1 MTGQRS
7 LSIFGATGSIGLS
20 TLDLVRQHRDQYRL
34 VALTAN
40 GNAAELAKLAREF
53 KPDVA
58 VVADEGAIRRSA
70 RCIGWDGYQDCRR
83 GRCPG

>member
-40 GNAAELAKLAREF
+40 AMQDDRAACFAAGCDAFLSKPIDRPRLYATIGQLVAAR
-53 KPDVA
+53 D
-58 VVADEGAIRRSA
+58 RSA
-70 RCIGWDGYQDCRR
+70 A
-83 GRCPG
+83 PKV